1 MVDALDECPV
11 PLIEGSMLLSAHS
24 RHDGDALTVD
34 LVGELDLAGRASV
47 MEMCAFGLDRS
58 VTVDL
63 CGLTFMDCAGYSGL
77 EAARQIVTGR
87 GGTFE
92 LTNAGD
98 QPARLLALF
107 DDPTTAHLRTP
118 PGPGSAG
125 AIDPER
131 GTVARYAAAHHTP

>member
-11 PLIEGSMLLSAHS
+11 PLIEGGMLLSAHS
-24 RHDGDALTVD
+24 RHEGDTLTVG

-77 EAARQIVTGR
+77 EAARRIVTGR
-87 GGTFE
+87 GGTFA
-92 LTNAGD
+92 LANAGE
-98 QPARLLALF
+98 QPARLLALLG
-107 DDPTTAHLRTP
+107 DPTTAHLRES
-118 PGPGSAG
+118 G
-125 AIDPER
+125 DPR
-131 GTVARYAAAHHTP
+131 QAP

>member
-1 MVDALDECPV
+1 MLDALDECPAV
-11 PLIEGSMLLSAHS
+11 PLIVGSMLLSAHS
-24 RHDGDALTVD
+24 RHEGDALTVG

-77 EAARQIVTGR
+77 EAARQIVIGR

-107 DDPTTAHLRTP
+107 DDPSRAHLRTP
-118 PGPGSAG
+118 ESG
-125 AIDPER
+125 DPV
-131 GTVARYAAAHHTP
+131 GVP